1 MPAEP
6 PRPSSPLRTTLPVRC
21 PALCASPVRLTDSLV
36 LVAWEWTLGTFLG
49 HGRGACYRGDQL
61 FDTPA
66 VQAMVTKWTSFWL
79 RYRPILIQ
87 DIVHVKRPDMQS
99 IDSVMHV
106 TSNRSATLCALA
118 MFYNPSLFAQ
128 QATLSLPMYYTGEGA
143 EVWLEPMGNGSVS
156 RRALARDYSVRVN
169 VTLGPR
175 EIGYTVVHRGSRD
188 PPPGLREA
196 TSHVALKSDDSV
208 EGQAVPEAAV
218 QAFIVLWSQMR
229 LMRLLITVGLEAGSL
244 EPDGSA
250 VGALHCVTTARREPN
265 WAICF
270 GCSLVAALNP
280 TPLAFLVATTATLYR
295 TWQLLPSGVE

>member
-1 MPAEP
+1 MDRDSYTGLDVRSAAGLS
-6 PRPSSPLRTTLPVRC
+6 RRRSRGGARALCGQLCRCVALLPVHPTSAFS
-21 PALCASPVRLTDSLV
+21 PARGT
-36 LVAWEWTLGTFLG
+36 AWEWTLGTFLG

-79 RYRPILIQ
+79 KYRPILIQ

-156 RRALARDYSVRVN
+156 RRPLARDYSVRVN

-175 EIGYTVVHRGSRD
+175 EIGYTVVHRGSHD

-196 TSHVALKSDDSV
+196 TSHVALKSD
-208 EGQAVPEAAV
+208 EP
-218 QAFIVLWSQMR
+218 MR
-229 LMRLLITVGLEAGSL
+229 
-244 EPDGSA
+244 P
-250 VGALHCVTTARREPN
+250 
-265 WAICF
+265 
-270 GCSLVAALNP
+270 P
-280 TPLAFLVATTATLYR
+280 THPQR
-295 TWQLLPSGVE
+295 PS